1 MTPYFFRG
9 SILITVRILSYN
21 EFMGMCY
28 KDFSRIE
35 ALYVFKNK
43 SIRDRTSKKENLE
56 TASKLSSLPSKSVKG
71 LFSEEALREINGN
84 D

>member
-9 SILITVRILSYN
+9 SILITDRILSYN
-21 EFMGMCY
+21 EFMQMSY

-43 SIRDRTSKKENLE
+43 SINNRTSKKEKQE
-56 TASKLSSLPSKSVKG
+56 TAAKLSSLPTKSVKG
-71 LFSEEALREINGN
+71 LFSEEAIREINGN
-84 D
+84 